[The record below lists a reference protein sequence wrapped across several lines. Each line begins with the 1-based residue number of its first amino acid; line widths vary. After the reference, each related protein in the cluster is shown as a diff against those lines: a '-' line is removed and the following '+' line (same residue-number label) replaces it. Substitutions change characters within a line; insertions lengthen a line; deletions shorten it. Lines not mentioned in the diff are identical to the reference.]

1 MFWPLRTAAPASKRP
16 EMPVWRSIKI
26 PLIKLTAI
34 TNQRPT
40 AAKPVGNPDDGHD
53 FQKIKTKKPIPK
65 YCIRVYSFIQRIVSI
80 VFYLDKDKPYFFKQM
95 LCEKG

>member
-1 MFWPLRTAAPASKRP
+1 MAAADAAPASKRP

-34 TNQRPT
+34 TNSVQPPPIQSAT
-40 AAKPVGNPDDGHD
+40 QTMDMISK
-53 FQKIKTKKPIPK
+53 KIKTKKPIPK
-65 YCIRVYSFIQRIVSI
+65 YCISVCSFIQRIVSI